1 MPPVCWSQHTGGMSI
16 SGGSAL
22 DSVQALEDDF
32 AEAMTH
38 MYAVGND
45 LARLRAQIAR
55 ESSPAGWTPVTAP
68 PADAPAVSVSTAPEE
83 DTQPNPVAAAGLHPQ
98 PAVGQVTSPPVAAP
112 PFVELPSMAPPV
124 PQQPPVPP
132 VPPTPTTPAE
142 PWWQRD
148 GVVAKVLAA
157 VGAGIT
163 LIGVAFLLALAI
175 QMGFFGPLAR
185 VISGALLAAGLV
197 ATAVVVR
204 RRQESTIGAL
214 GLAATGLATAY
225 LDLLAVTRI
234 YEWVPTALGLVLAGL
249 VALGGLLLARAWN
262 TELLAVITVVGVA
275 ALAPTVGY
283 DELLLTGSF
292 LVVLSIASWP
302 AQISRDWMYLEMA
315 RVIPTAFFVTGLAG
329 LDEQRGVATLLA
341 LVFTTFVLATSL
353 AGAHLDRLPTHLG
366 PLVVIA
372 ALPLLFLGLA
382 TDNRWLASSLIVILT
397 CLLVL
402 VAGLAGDTRET
413 LHHHRLTE
421 VCLGT
426 AGFTSIF
433 AAVRVAE
440 SDGWAVALLV
450 ATSLLWAVAA
460 VGLRHRMTLYLALAV
475 AAVTLLGS
483 LYLLPFLLLR
493 RTAPDVEVPELV
505 TAVGIVVLLVVLAE
519 AVSRTLPALAPAL
532 PRALVAGAVLWAGG
546 SAILL
551 GALLGQL
558 AGDARG
564 GFTAGQT
571 GATLLWLLT
580 AAFLLLRGLRGSS
593 VAIPAGLAIAAV
605 SVGKLLL
612 FDLAFLSGI
621 ARVLSFIVG
630 GLLLLAMGAGYA
642 SALERSRRSRSAP
655 DAPMSRQAAD
665 GGA

>member
-55 ESSPAGWTPVTAP
+55 ESSPAEWTPVSG
-68 PADAPAVSVSTAPEE
+68 DAPTASTSTDPDE
-83 DTQPNPVAAAGLHPQ
+83 DTQPNPVAATGPHPQ
-98 PAVGQVTSPPVAAP
+98 PAPGQVTPPPAAVN
-112 PFVELPSMAPPV
+112 PFVELPSMVPPA
-124 PQQPPVPP
+124 PQQPPA
-132 VPPTPTTPAE
+132 PPTPTHATAPAE
-142 PWWQRD
+142 PWWQRE
-148 GVVAKVLAA
+148 GVVAKVLAV

-185 VISGALLAAGLV
+185 VTGGALLAVALL
-197 ATAVVVR
+197 ATAAVVR
-204 RRQESTIGAL
+204 RRQESTVGAL

-225 LDLLAVTRI
+225 LDILAVTRI

-249 VALGGLLLARAWN
+249 VALGGLLLARSWDSQ
-262 TELLAVITVVGVA
+262 LLAIITVVGVA
-275 ALAPTVGY
+275 VLAPTVGY

-302 AQISRDWMYLEMA
+302 AQISRDWMFLEMA
-315 RVIPTAFFVTGLAG
+315 RIIPTAFFVTGLAG
-329 LDEQRGVATLLA
+329 LEEERPAVTLLA
-341 LVFTTFVLATSL
+341 LLFTTFVLATSL
-353 AGAHLDRLPTHLG
+353 AGSRTDRLPTHLG

-372 ALPLLFLGLA
+372 ALPLLFVGLA
-382 TDNRWLASSLIVILT
+382 TDNRWLASSLVVVLT

-426 AGFTSIF
+426 AGVTSIF
-433 AAVRVAE
+433 AALRVAE
-440 SDGWAVALLV
+440 SDGWAAALLV
-450 ATSLLWAVAA
+450 VVSLLWSVAA
-460 VGLRHRMTLYLALAV
+460 LGLRHRMTLFVALTVSAL
-475 AAVTLLGS
+475 TLMGS
-483 LYLLPFLLLR
+483 LYLLPYLLLR
-493 RTAPDVEVPELV
+493 RTSPDVEAAELV
-505 TAVGIVVLLVVLAE
+505 TATGLVVLLLVLAE
-519 AVSRTLPALAPAL
+519 AVTRSLPALAPAL
-532 PRALVAGAVLWAGG
+532 PRVLLAGAVLWTGG

-551 GALLGQL
+551 GSLLGQL
-558 AGDARG
+558 VDNPHG

-593 VAIPAGLAIAAV
+593 VAVPAGLAIAAF

-655 DAPMSRQAAD
+655 VENSPAD
-665 GGA
+665 GPIPPTV